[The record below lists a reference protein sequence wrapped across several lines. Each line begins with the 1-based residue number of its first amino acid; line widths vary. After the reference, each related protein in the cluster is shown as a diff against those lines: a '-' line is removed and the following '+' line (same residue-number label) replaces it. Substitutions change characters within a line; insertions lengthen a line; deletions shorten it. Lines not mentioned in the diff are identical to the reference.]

1 MEWLLLILGLALI
14 VGTGFFVAVEFAM
27 IAIDVPTVQRMV
39 DAGDRGAEPLLRNT
53 CADYAPRP
61 GYRPQ
66 TKFETRGLRLGH
78 GVWDLIFKRI

>member
-39 DAGDRGAEPLLRNT
+39 DAGDRGRIGAFQSRCP
-53 CADYAPRP
+53 APPP
-61 GYRPQ
+61 GPPS
-66 TKFETRGLRLGH
+66 RG
-78 GVWDLIFKRI
+78 